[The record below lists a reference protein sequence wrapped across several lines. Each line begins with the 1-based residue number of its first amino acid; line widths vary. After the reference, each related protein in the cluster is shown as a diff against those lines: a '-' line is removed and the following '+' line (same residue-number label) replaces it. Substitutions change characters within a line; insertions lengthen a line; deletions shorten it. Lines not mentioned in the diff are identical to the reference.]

1 MSNTSNA
8 GIVWLASYP
17 KSGNTWLR
25 LALASLRAGG
35 APVDLTAQRPE
46 APIASSRRLFD
57 TLLEVESSDLTAD
70 EIEELRPRVY
80 EILNETSQ
88 KPLLCKV
95 HDAWTLT
102 RVGEPLFPLK
112 TTRGTIYVVR
122 DPRDVAISY
131 AHHSGITVNSVIEL
145 MAEPNFEVVAG
156 ERNQSRHLSQR
167 FLSWSA
173 HVESWLDASNLK
185 PLLVR
190 YEDMLADSHA
200 VLARISD
207 YLGWKVADEALTLA
221 VAATR
226 FEVLQAAEDRQG
238 FHEKP
243 AADKRFFRR
252 GVAGGWCDTLTQAQA
267 KRIEQDHAAVMARL
281 GYLPGD

>member
-1 MSNTSNA
+1 MSNKLNA

-35 APVDLTAQRPE
+35 AQVDLTAQLSE
-46 APIASSRRLFD
+46 APIACSRRLFD
-57 TLLEVESSDLTAD
+57 TLLEVESSDLTVD

-102 RVGEPLFPLK
+102 RLGEPLFPLK
-112 TTRGTIYVVR
+112 TTRGAIYIAR

-131 AHHSGITVNSVIEL
+131 SHHSGITVDSVIDL

-173 HVESWLDASNLK
+173 HVESWLDTSSLK

-190 YEDMLADSHA
+190 YEDMLADPRA
-200 VLARISD
+200 VLVLITD
-207 YLGWKVADEALTLA
+207 YLGWNVADEALALA

-243 AADKRFFRR
+243 AIDKRFFRR
-252 GVAGGWCDTLTQAQA
+252 GLAGGWRDTLTQAQSE
-267 KRIEQDHAAVMARL
+267 RIEQDHAAVMARL